1 MVRDVCWLEVLV
13 EQGCCFEEGSL
24 LRVAQFV
31 ANETNGDCE
40 GGHNSYVESSQHYAI
55 LDDKGTMATTIPFRN
70 HVCIGYY
77 ISFIEK
83 ELSES

>member
-1 MVRDVCWLEVLV
+1 MQPYD
-13 EQGCCFEEGSL
+13 
-24 LRVAQFV
+24 
-31 ANETNGDCE
+31 GDCE
-40 GGHNSYVESSQHYAI
+40 GGRYYHVELSQHYAV